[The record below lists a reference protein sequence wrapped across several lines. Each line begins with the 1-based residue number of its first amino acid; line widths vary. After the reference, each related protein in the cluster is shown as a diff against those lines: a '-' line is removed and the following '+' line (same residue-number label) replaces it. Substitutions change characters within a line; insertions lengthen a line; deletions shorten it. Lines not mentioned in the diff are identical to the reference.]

1 MAQPCPVR
9 IDTTKIRDADI
20 RPLCATVVDA
30 VNCFYSD
37 PENVRKFEAWL
48 KEQESKSR
56 QSK

>member
-1 MAQPCPVR
+1 MTRSGSVR

-20 RPLCATVVDA
+20 RPLCATLVDA

-48 KEQESKSR
+48 KEEESKR
-56 QSK
+56 SKAN